1 MGTAGIQTTARA
13 ALRIGA
19 HEVRGHVVLAPMSG
33 ITDPPFRSL
42 AQAEGAGMVVCEMVA
57 SEHLLKD
64 RHGARRRT
72 EAQALSPR
80 VIQLAGCDAHWM
92 AEGARVAVALGADII
107 DINMGCPAR
116 QVTGKLAGSA
126 LMRDLD
132 HAERLIAAV
141 VRAVSQ
147 PVTLKMRLGW
157 DQHSLSAPALARRA
171 QAAGVELITVHART
185 RCQFFHG
192 AADWAQVK
200 GVKGA
205 VSIPVVVNGDI
216 VDPASA
222 TAALAQSG
230 ADAVMV
236 GRGACGAPWMPARIA
251 RSLASGID
259 PGAPPLAR
267 QGEIAVAHVEAM
279 LTSYGTRLG
288 LRNARKHIG
297 WYLAASG
304 RGACQVAEARR
315 GLLRSED
322 ASAVLAGLRAF
333 YRDAQENR
341 GMKEMVA

>member
-1 MGTAGIQTTARA
+1 MGTSLQSTAMA

-19 HEVRGHVVLAPMSG
+19 HEVHGNVVLAPMSG

-42 AQAEGAGMVVCEMVA
+42 AQAEGAGLVVSEMVA

-64 RHGARRRT
+64 RHGARRRA
-72 EAQALSPR
+72 EATALSPQ
-80 VIQLAGCDAHWM
+80 VIQLAGCEDHWM
-92 AEGARVAVALGADII
+92 AEGARVAAGLGADII

-141 VRAVSQ
+141 GTAGSQ

-171 QAAGVELITVHART
+171 QAVGVQLISVHART
-185 RCQFFHG
+185 RCQFFNG

-200 GVKGA
+200 TVKAA

-216 VDPASA
+216 VDPVSA
-222 TAALAQSG
+222 KAALAQSG

-236 GRGACGAPWMPARIA
+236 GRGACGAPWLPARIA
-251 RSLASGID
+251 RSLATGID
-259 PGAPPLAR
+259 PGSPSLAR

-279 LTSYGTRLG
+279 LTSYGSRCA
-288 LRNARKHIG
+288 RRPARKTVG
-297 WYLAASG
+297 GYLTASG
-304 RGACQVAEARR
+304 CWPYLVADWRGR
-315 GLLRSED
+315 LLRSED
-322 ASAVLAGLRAF
+322 ATAVLAGLRAF
-333 YRDAQENR
+333 YRHAQENR
-341 GMKEMVA
+341 GMKELVA